1 MLQIA
6 FLLAHPLA
14 VSLLAA
20 VLVLGGMLVW
30 RVQLRI
36 LFSSTWEISGAPV
49 FSLVLSPTH
58 LICSES

>member
-6 FLLAHPLA
+6 FLLAHPFVVA
-14 VSLLAA
+14 LLAA

-36 LFSSTWEISGAPV
+36 LFSSTWEIAGAPLCC
-49 FSLVLSPTH
+49 LVLSPTH
-58 LICSES
+58 LVCSER